1 MFEKYFLHYIGVFIK
16 HAINVFFDIY
26 LIHSPFK
33 FRGDVDAVNG
43 KVIKTQS
50 IDYVLLM
57 STLKFKNISNF
68 QRVID
73 VGSGKGRCCAYIGK
87 FFPDKEVLGIELNP
101 LVANFSVEIFKNNF
115 NNVTIVSGDV
125 LACDDCFF
133 IENSLYILFN
143 PFDSDLFVE
152 FLRKINKKSTVV
164 YINASENHLDTLS
177 KNGFIFK
184 KIILNK
190 WYFDIEHKNVVFIE
204 IDGGIC

>member
-1 MFEKYFLHYIGVFIK
+1 MVAKYFLHYIGVFIK
-16 HAINVFFDIY
+16 HAINVFLDIY

-101 LVANFSVEIFKNNF
+101 LVANFSVEILKNNF
-115 NNVTIVSGDV
+115 NNVTIISGDV
-125 LACDDCFF
+125 LTCDDCFF

-184 KIILNK
+184 KNILNK